1 VIVFDSF
8 GLGIKHRIAI
18 CKREYTKTPRRR
30 HSSIDLLTFKQFGPF
45 RKSKRRGGDAISLGF
60 KQLARR
66 LHGLPMPSPHRLRQ
80 RPSSE

>member
-1 VIVFDSF
+1 MPWN
-8 GLGIKHRIAI
+8 
-18 CKREYTKTPRRR
+18 TRRR

-45 RKSKRRGGDAISLGF
+45 RKSKPHGNWAISLGF

-66 LHGLPMPSPHRLRQ
+66 LHGSPVTSPHRLRR